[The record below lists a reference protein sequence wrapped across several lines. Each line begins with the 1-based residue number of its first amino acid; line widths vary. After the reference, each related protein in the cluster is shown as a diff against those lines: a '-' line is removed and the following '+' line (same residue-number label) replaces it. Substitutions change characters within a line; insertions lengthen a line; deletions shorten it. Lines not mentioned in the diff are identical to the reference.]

1 MGKGV
6 DKSGGQIT
14 VLYELTLHRIINR
27 TRVKGSRSTDHAF
40 AQLAKEGFDSNQNNK
55 TKTDHENVTKPRLW
69 RKYGHDNG
77 KKNAISTDRAFVQLA
92 KADTKTTTQEKKKGH
107 RTNPIATTPQHPR
120 PFSLCFYVRRN
131 GTIARVKPSSRL
143 CTYQKV
149 ANISDFWICREMSR
163 FSLYFRS
170 VFFYIAHQ
178 SFLQYTFHIFPKIR
192 FSISDLLFLI
202 FLIRLSYISN
212 QIGTIFCKT
221 TAVGPPTSAG

>member
-1 MGKGV
+1 MSPNQDYGV
-6 DKSGGQIT
+6 
-14 VLYELTLHRIINR
+14 N
-27 TRVKGSRSTDHAF
+27 TD
-40 AQLAKEGFDSNQNNK
+40 
-55 TKTDHENVTKPRLW
+55 
-69 RKYGHDNG
+69 
-77 KKNAISTDRAFVQLA
+77 
-92 KADTKTTTQEKKKGH
+92 TTTEKKLPFQRTVRLLSWQRPTQKRQHKKKKKGH